1 MNFHFSGVILIT
13 SWGTGHHCQR
23 NKVKDIIMETMVAI
37 PIFNVEFILFSE
49 INRVR
54 LCLFHNKGSA
64 REPLN
69 LPDKAGPIV
78 TLSEKLYV
86 PVKEHPDVSITV
98 EQIKWVFLDN

>member
-1 MNFHFSGVILIT
+1 MSIDVYFCV
-13 SWGTGHHCQR
+13 
-23 NKVKDIIMETMVAI
+23 
-37 PIFNVEFILFSE
+37 FSE

-64 REPLN
+64 REPLS

-86 PVKEHPDVSITV
+86 PVKEHPEVSKHIG
-98 EQIKWVFLDN
+98 LDRQKFSA